1 MPDRRARL
9 LAALEIA
16 DIAPPEI
23 DRADAAG
30 WVAAQIMA
38 RPSGQATV
46 LYHSIVW
53 PYLNVSQRFAIESA
67 FAQAAEEVRPDAP
80 LVWLK
85 WMAANWARLHS
96 FLIAYGPA
104 QRP

>member
-16 DIAPPEI
+16 DKAPPQI

-30 WVAAQIMA
+30 WVAAQIID
-38 RPSGQATV
+38 RPTGQTTV

-53 PYLNVSQRFAIESA
+53 PYLSVAQRFAIESA
-67 FAQAAEEVRPDAP
+67 FAQAAEDGDARNP
-80 LVWLK
+80 ACL
-85 WMAANWARLHS
+85 AANGWPRIGHDCPIIL
-96 FLIAYGPA
+96 
-104 QRP
+104 